1 MSGTGQ
7 EKLPPLVTPSKSWGS
22 TGITRNS
29 TARGARDTPHGLME
43 REPGLR
49 TSGKPPHC
57 FAEVPGQDSILA
69 IAASED
75 EERALP
81 TSCAAHTIQGCLRP
95 ADFWKPQ
102 KTTSQSSAQPSQVS
116 VLPAPWLGP
125 LSPKASPERRA
136 AGPAPSITPTPLTF
150 IRSYL
155 SSTSC
160 NQEMNCRAL
169 KRSLTDLFSSP

>member
-7 EKLPPLVTPSKSWGS
+7 EKLPLLVTPSKSWGPA
-22 TGITRNS
+22 GITGNS
-29 TARGARDTPHGLME
+29 TARGARDTPHGLTE

-69 IAASED
+69 VAAPED

-95 ADFWKPQ
+95 DFWKPQ
-102 KTTSQSSAQPSQVS
+102 KTQLPKAAPSQVS

-125 LSPKASPERRA
+125 LSPKASPGRRA
-136 AGPAPSITPTPLTF
+136 AGPAPSITPAPLTF